1 MRKRIIIGLLA
12 VVVVIGVAGFVVL
25 RPDRDSIEYHILAH
39 READRKLTAPET
51 FLDKIRD
58 VWRKLRTQRGGRRER
73 LRNEKNEHKAEL
85 VRLGYLEER
94 TFSMT
99 NRTFPDVAMA
109 VQKAVWKR
117 GTNIEFFGTATTD
130 TNTLR
135 VITKKGMMPSWEDVL
150 NEMAPPK
157 GD

>member
-1 MRKRIIIGLLA
+1 MHKRIIIGLVA
-12 VVVVIGVAGFVVL
+12 VVVIGVGGFVVM
-25 RPDRDSIEYHILAH
+25 RPDRDSIEYHLRAY
-39 READRKLTAPET
+39 READRKLTARET
-51 FLDKIRD
+51 FLDELRD
-58 VWRKLRTQRGGRRER
+58 VWRKLRTQRVGRLGR
-73 LRNEKNEHKAEL
+73 LRNEMNEHKAEL
-85 VRLGYLEER
+85 IRLGYLEER

-117 GTNIEFFGTATTD
+117 GTNVEFFGTATTD

-135 VITKKGMMPSWEDVL
+135 VITQKGMMPSWEDVL
-150 NEMAPPK
+150 NEMAPRK